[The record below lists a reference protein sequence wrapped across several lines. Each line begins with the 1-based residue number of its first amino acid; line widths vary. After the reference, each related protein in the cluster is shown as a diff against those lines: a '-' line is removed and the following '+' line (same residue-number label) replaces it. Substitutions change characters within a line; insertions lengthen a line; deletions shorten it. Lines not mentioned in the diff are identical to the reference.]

1 MTMELPMSSSAS
13 DRRTRRSQSHTTAL
27 RFQLESTMQK
37 GRMDALALVD
47 QRGLLV
53 AWAGKDDVCEELGA
67 LAPAVAQRTSKQT
80 EPTKDDM
87 AVRAIDWFGEPM
99 YLAALGGGVAR
110 DALLSHSAKGIHR
123 ILTAN

>member
-1 MTMELPMSSSAS
+1 MPAQSRE
-13 DRRTRRSQSHTTAL
+13 RRTRRSHTHATAL

-37 GRMDALALVD
+37 GRLDALALVD

-53 AWAGKDDVCEELGA
+53 AWAGSDDVCEELGA
-67 LAPAVAQRTSKQT
+67 MAQAVVQRSSRSG
-80 EPTKDDM
+80 EPSKDDM
-87 AVRAIDWFGEPM
+87 AVRAIDCFGEPL

>member
-1 MTMELPMSSSAS
+1 MSDHSRE
-13 DRRTRRSQSHTTAL
+13 RRTRRSQSHATAL
-27 RFQLESTMQK
+27 RYQLESTLQK
-37 GRMDALALVD
+37 GRMDAVALVD

-53 AWAGKDDVCEELGA
+53 AWAGRDEVCEELGA
-67 LAPAVAQRTSKQT
+67 MAPAMAQRAGRQT
-80 EPTKDDM
+80 EVAKDEM
-87 AVRAIDWFGEPM
+87 AVRAIDCFGEPL

>member
-1 MTMELPMSSSAS
+1 MSISSSE
-13 DRRTRRSQSHTTAL
+13 RRTRRSQSHATAL
-27 RFQLESTMQK
+27 RYQLESTMQK
-37 GRMDALALVD
+37 GRMDAVALVD

-53 AWAGKDDVCEELGA
+53 AWAGRDEVCEELGA
-67 LAPAVAQRTSKQT
+67 MAPVVAQRTGRAT
-80 EPTKDDM
+80 ETSKDDM
-87 AVRAIDWFGEPM
+87 AVRAIDCFGEPM

>member
-1 MTMELPMSSSAS
+1 MSISSSE
-13 DRRTRRSQSHTTAL
+13 RRTRRSQSHATAL
-27 RFQLESTMQK
+27 KYQLESTLQK
-37 GRMDALALVD
+37 GRMDAVALVD

-53 AWAGKDDVCEELGA
+53 AWAGQDAVCEELGA
-67 LAPAVAQRTSKQT
+67 LAPAVAQRTARQK
-80 EPTKDDM
+80 EETKDDM
-87 AVRAIDWFGEPM
+87 AVRAIDCFGEPM